1 MHSKVGC
8 AWARFFFNSQALD
21 TGFCS
26 CRRRPHHAKFLFGG
40 RAAATRAEQVKEICQ
55 FVHKLVYKNSELSYP
70 FALRKLVTTISN
82 NVPDI
87 FAPADN
93 VRNRELLAQDNL
105 AMLARRTCERTARS
119 GPITARQGACGNQ
132 GVPQSARSV
141 MSVFSDA
148 SSLLTHRVD
157 VSRETL
163 VNAVISRMTTTFS
176 SCMIRKADAKY
187 FIKRTP
193 QYDICLSQ

>member
-1 MHSKVGC
+1 M
-8 AWARFFFNSQALD
+8 
-21 TGFCS
+21 T
-26 CRRRPHHAKFLFGG
+26 
-40 RAAATRAEQVKEICQ
+40 
-55 FVHKLVYKNSELSYP
+55 
-70 FALRKLVTTISN
+70 LVTTIRH

-93 VRNRELLAQDNL
+93 VRIRELLAQDNL
-105 AMLARRTCERTARS
+105 AMLARRTWERTARS
-119 GPITARQGACGNQ
+119 GPITARQGACGDNTK

-187 FIKRTP
+187 FIIMTP
-193 QYDICLSQ
+193 QYVYACRNNIFHTLYFVPYVYSLSIYTCIAQ